1 MKESDVVLC
10 DAGVASRAKFLSEGE
25 ERIRVYFGVVMVDLC
40 QSVDW
45 STRVGLYAEKYLNE
59 SGVVVE
65 EVVVLLGWYVEEVGC
80 CGCSGGDSD
89 NDNGGV

>member
-1 MKESDVVLC
+1 M
-10 DAGVASRAKFLSEGE
+10 ASRAKFLSEGE

-45 STRVGLYAEKYLNE
+45 SIRVGLYAEKYLNE

-65 EVVVLLGWYVEEVGC
+65 EVVVLLGCYMEVGC